1 MILYIIGSR
10 NDVEGIVCVKLV
22 YIIDLVNIIV
32 LIGSVNRI
40 KGFLIWLS
48 RKKGIKI
55 VEREL
60 FSYFKIVLIYVI
72 IRGRKKLLELIGVVE
87 SI

>member
-1 MILYIIGSR
+1 MR

-40 KGFLIWLS
+40 KGFSIWLS

-60 FSYFKIVLIYVI
+60 FSYFKIVFIYVI
-72 IRGRKKLLELIGVVE
+72 IRWRKKSLELIGVAE